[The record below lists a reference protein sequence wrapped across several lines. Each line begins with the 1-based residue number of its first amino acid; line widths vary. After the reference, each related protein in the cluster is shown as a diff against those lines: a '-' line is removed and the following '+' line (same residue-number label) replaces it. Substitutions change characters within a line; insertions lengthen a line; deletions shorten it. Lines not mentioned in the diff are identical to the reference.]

1 MSETVRVCFR
11 IPDSYTDI
19 LNLLIG
25 YESNVVGASVG
36 PAEYEEFF
44 AWHVDDFVDVAFT
57 APTRQEADT
66 KLSLFFQEC
75 EKISLPSAAVTTS
88 IYDTIEDKE
97 ITGILYHNQ
106 TGSFDDIKART
117 TKARACTNV
126 PVRQAFYESGM
137 KQEIVAQIWESMA
150 VVMPQADYA
159 VGA

>member
-11 IPDSYTDI
+11 IPDSYTNI

-25 YESNVVGASVG
+25 YKCQVVGASVG

-44 AWHVDDFVDVAFT
+44 AWHVDDFVDVAFA
-57 APTRQEADT
+57 APTRQDADSR
-66 KLSLFFQEC
+66 LSLFFQEC

-88 IYDTIEDKE
+88 VYDTIEDKE
-97 ITGILYHNQ
+97 VTGILYHNE

-137 KQEIVAQIWESMA
+137 NKEMVAQVWESMTVA
-150 VVMPQADYA
+150 MTPADYA
-159 VGA
+159 IGA

>member
-19 LNLLIG
+19 LNLIQSYQG
-25 YESNVVGASVG
+25 HVVGAPVSS
-36 PAEYEEFF
+36 AEYDEFF
-44 AWHVDDFVDVAFT
+44 AWHVDEFVDISFE

-75 EKISLPSAAVTTS
+75 EKISLPSAAVTS
-88 IYDTIEDKE
+88 SVYETIEDKE
-97 ITGILYHNQ
+97 VTGILYHNE
-106 TGSFDDIKART
+106 TGAFEDIKART
-117 TKARACTNV
+117 TKAISCTNV

-137 KQEIVAQIWESMA
+137 SKDAISKIWENMS
-150 VVMPQADYA
+150 VVVNSPDYA

>member
-11 IPDSYTDI
+11 IPDKYTEV
-19 LNLLIG
+19 LKLLMS
-25 YESNVVGASVG
+25 YESQVVDASVG

-44 AWHVDDFVDVAFT
+44 AWHVDDFVDVAFSAT
-57 APTRQEADT
+57 TRQEADT

-88 IYDTIEDKE
+88 VYETIEDKE
-97 ITGILYHNQ
+97 ITGILYHNE
-106 TGSFDDIKART
+106 TGAFDDIKART
-117 TKARACTNV
+117 TKARACTHV

-137 KQEIVAQIWESMA
+137 KQEAVAQIWDSMS
-150 VVMPQADYA
+150 VVVVSADYA